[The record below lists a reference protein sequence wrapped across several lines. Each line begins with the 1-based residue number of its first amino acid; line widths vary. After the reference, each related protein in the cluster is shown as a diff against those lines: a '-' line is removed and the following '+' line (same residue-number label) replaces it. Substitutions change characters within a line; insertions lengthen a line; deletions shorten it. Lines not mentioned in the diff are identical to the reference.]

1 MGLNAKKTNSNSGLA
16 KQDNIEADTY
26 GARVVQLIDLGVQTR
41 SPYKGEP
48 KQPMQTLHITY
59 ELVECFC
66 KDEEGNDILDKPRWI
81 SASFPFFPLTADK
94 ATSTLRYNAIDP
106 TGVLDGEFTDLVNQP
121 CDVII
126 INNPGSGTHAGKI
139 FDNIAD
145 VVPMRKKDVQSC
157 PELQNPAK
165 VFILAEPDLDVFQS
179 LPQWLQEKIKGAL
192 DYPTSPLAA
201 LLGGST
207 EAPEPASD
215 DIPGQSAEMRLEKP
229 DSIKED
235 NPY

>member
-1 MGLNAKKTNSNSGLA
+1 MGLNAKKTNSNTGLA
-16 KQDNIEADTY
+16 AQANIEADTY
-26 GARVVQLIDLGVQTR
+26 NARVVQLIDLGVQKR
-41 SPYKGEP
+41 RPYKGEP
-48 KQPMQTLHITY
+48 KDPIQTLYITY
-59 ELVECFC
+59 ELSECFC
-66 KDEEGNDILDKPRWI
+66 KDEDGKDIEDKPRWI
-81 SASFPFFPLTADK
+81 SEEFPFHSLNADRAK
-94 ATSTLRYNAIDP
+94 STKRYNAIDP

-126 INNPGSGTHAGKI
+126 INNPGSGKHQGKV

-145 VVPMRKKDVQSC
+145 VTPMRKKDVQAC

-179 LPQWLQEKIKGAL
+179 LPQWLQDKIKGAI
-192 DYPTSPLAA
+192 DYPTSPLAK

-207 EAPEPASD
+207 EAPEASPEPED
-215 DIPGQSAEMRLEKP
+215 EPV
-229 DSIKED
+229 KED